1 MAGLVPAIHV
11 LIVSALQRRGC
22 PASQTS
28 LRSLRKQTAKAG
40 HDELKTELPLQ
51 IERGPSHF
59 LTLLASILI
68 EVSSSLVE
76 NALSTANGFSM
87 PR

>member
-1 MAGLVPAIHV
+1 MNRFRHGGLVPAIRV
-11 LIVSALQRRGC
+11 FLSRCCKDVDAR
-22 PASQTS
+22 
-28 LRSLRKQTAKAG
+28 KAG
-40 HDELKTELPLQ
+40 HDEK
-51 IERGPSHF
+51 SNFYF

-68 EVSSSLVE
+68 EVSSSFVE